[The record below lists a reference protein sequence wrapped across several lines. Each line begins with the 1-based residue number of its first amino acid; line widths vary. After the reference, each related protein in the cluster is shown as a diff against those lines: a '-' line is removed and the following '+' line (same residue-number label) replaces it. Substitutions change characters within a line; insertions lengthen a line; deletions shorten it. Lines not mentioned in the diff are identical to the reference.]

1 MKQQELGIQYKD
13 FKINSRK
20 ESEMV
25 EKHYRYVTIEEEEF
39 EFDDLYDIM
48 EQLDAN
54 YDIVLTNKRMVNHFK
69 KLGVI
74 RHEGS
79 KRHYMGAE
87 KGDRFEQLMNQL
99 EGVYEKFWKGD

>member
-1 MKQQELGIQYKD
+1 MKQQELEIKYKD
-13 FKINSRK
+13 FEINSRVETK
-20 ESEMV
+20 MV
-25 EKHYRYVTIEEEEF
+25 KKYYRYVTIENEEF
-39 EFDDLYDIM
+39 DFDDLYDIM

-54 YDIVLTNKRMVNHFK
+54 YDIVLTNKRMVSHLK

-87 KGDRFEQLMNQL
+87 KGDRFKQLMNQL
-99 EGVYEKFWKGD
+99 DEIWEKFYK